1 MAIYIFS
8 IKPVYAYRIF
18 TGVKKYELRRYMG
31 FEVRRGDRI
40 ILYVSGRVKSLMGE
54 FTAGKVITG
63 TPEEV
68 WKRLSKILDTG
79 VGEGDF
85 KYIKGSRQAMA
96 IEVLN
101 PIVYPTPVELET
113 LRRILPDFNPPLSMR
128 QLDEDDPLIKLVIRR
143 IRERFEK
150 SGELAFTNP

>member
-1 MAIYIFS
+1 MAIYLFS
-8 IKPVYAYRIF
+8 IKPVYAYRVF

-54 FTAGKVITG
+54 FTAGRVITG
-63 TPEEV
+63 SPEEV
-68 WKRLSKILDTG
+68 WRKLSRIHDSG

-101 PIVYPTPVELET
+101 PIVYPTPIDIET

-128 QLDEDDPLIKLVIRR
+128 MLDENDPLIKLIIRR
-143 IRERFEK
+143 IEEQLEK
-150 SGELAFTNP
+150 L